1 MVGNKFIVLAI
12 IFLIGLISG
21 YLLFDWQNK
30 DSVII
35 KTVTKSRIDTV
46 YIEIRDTIR
55 LTKIE
60 IQHEYIRDTVLIDFK
75 PQIKAFR
82 ASKPFLYGNTYLSG
96 EVLGEVLKMD
106 IYNDFKLPTV
116 TNTITNTTTIIKKP
130 SGLFL
135 TAGVQNNFSAPY
147 IGAIFIKDKYLLG
160 LNTGGFQIGYKLK

>member
-12 IFLIGLISG
+12 IFLIGLIAG

-30 DSVII
+30 ESVII
-35 KTVTKSRIDTV
+35 KTVTESRIDTV

-55 LTKIE
+55 LTEKDIE
-60 IQHEYIRDTVLIDFK
+60 YRYLRDTVIKEYKPIISHFKTSFPLLNGNAYLEGEILGKLLKTTFTTDFK
-75 PQIKAFR
+75 IP
-82 ASKPFLYGNTYLSG
+82 S
-96 EVLGEVLKMD
+96 
-106 IYNDFKLPTV
+106 V

-135 TAGVQNNFSAPY
+135 MAGVQDNFSAPY

-160 LNTGGFQIGYKLK
+160 LNTGGFQVGYKIR